1 MNEIQDRDKIKP
13 YNATKYLRQMKY
25 LPDVTPLCGIF
36 LFLLPLFMAPIAR
49 SFKGSRLWVPEAEY
63 AHHEPL
69 PNENT
74 PCIGIN
80 EIGEL
85 IFNNKQVN
93 NIDILSMIF
102 KRILKENRFEMKI
115 HKVLLT
121 IDDDTPWGKVCEV
134 MRVLKD
140 NQIKVIGLITQG
152 TTSFIDLYEQ
162 QKLYRKKGLRLPE
175 SAR

>member
-1 MNEIQDRDKIKP
+1 MSKWGDMKMKP
-13 YNATKYLRQMKY
+13 IDATKYLRQMKY
-25 LPDVTPLCGIF
+25 LPDVTPLCGIL
-36 LFLLPLFMAPIAR
+36 LFLLSLFMAPFAR
-49 SFKGSRLWVPEAEY
+49 SFKGSRLWVPEAKY

-85 IFNNKQVN
+85 IFNDKQVN
-93 NIDILSMIF
+93 NIDILSMVF
-102 KRILKENRFEMKI
+102 ERILKKNRFEMKI
-115 HKVLLT
+115 DKVLLA
-121 IDDDTPWGKVCEV
+121 IDDDAPWGKVCDV
-134 MRVLKD
+134 MKVLKD

-152 TTSFIDLYEQ
+152 TTSFVDFYEQ
-162 QKLYRKKGLRLPE
+162 QKLYHEKGLRLPE